1 MNYKKELYDKLDCN
15 KIQITQNSDPIRM
28 ELFMSFLKV
37 PVVEIKDHLGSCS
50 GWTRYEN
57 KEIGLVIMGG
67 CVRGVEYLDSIQY
80 AKNPSN
86 KYNNYVNPFFIFD
99 LLTND
104 GRKFF
109 ANYYKNEILK
119 IISDT
124 KFALEAAKKNVI
136 TLNDLY
142 DGLVKETNEIFKSH
156 LTNDVYEKKELYDS
170 I

>member
-1 MNYKKELYDKLDCN
+1 MNYKKELYDKLDSN
-15 KIQITQNSDPIRM
+15 KIEIANNSDPIRM

-37 PVVEIKDHLGSCS
+37 PVVKIKDHLGSRN

-57 KEIGLVIMGG
+57 EEIGLIIGG
-67 CVRGVEYLDSIQY
+67 GIVFGVEYLDDIQY
-80 AKNPSN
+80 TKNPSN

-104 GRKFF
+104 GRNFF

-124 KFALEAAKKNVI
+124 KSALESATKNAI

-142 DGLVKETNEIFKSH
+142 DGIVKETNEIFKIH
-156 LTNDVYEKKELYDS
+156 ITKEKK
-170 I
+170 

>member
-1 MNYKKELYDKLDCN
+1 MNYKKELYDKLDSN
-15 KIQITQNSDPIRM
+15 KIEIAHNSDPIRM
-28 ELFMSFLKV
+28 EQFMSFLKV
-37 PVVEIKDHLGSCS
+37 PVVKIKDHLGSCT

-57 KEIGLVIMGG
+57 EEIGLVIMGG
-67 CVRGVEYLDSIQY
+67 RVRGVEYLDSIRY

-86 KYNNYVNPFFIFD
+86 KYHNYVNPFFIFD

-109 ANYYKNEILK
+109 ADYYETEILK

-124 KFALEAAKKNVI
+124 KSALEAAKKNVI
-136 TLNDLY
+136 TLNELY
-142 DGLVKETNEIFKSH
+142 DGLVSETNEIFNSH
-156 LTNDVYEKKELYDS
+156 TTNDVYEKKELYDS

>member
-1 MNYKKELYDKLDCN
+1 MNYKKELYDKLDSG
-15 KIQITQNSDPIRM
+15 KIKIAFNSDPISM

-37 PVVEIKDHLGSCS
+37 PVVKIKDHLGSS
-50 GWTRYEN
+50 TGWTRYEN
-57 KEIGLVIMGG
+57 EEIGLIICGG
-67 CVRGVEYLDSIQY
+67 VCRVEYLDSIQY

-86 KYNNYVNPFFIFD
+86 KYNNYVNPFFIWD

-124 KFALEAAKKNVI
+124 KSALDSAKKNVI

-142 DGLVKETNEIFKSH
+142 DGIVKETNELFKSH
-156 LTNDVYEKKELYDS
+156 ITKEKTK
-170 I
+170 

>member
-15 KIQITQNSDPIRM
+15 KIQIAYNSDPIRM

-37 PVVEIKDHLGSCS
+37 PVVKIKDHLGSCT

-57 KEIGLVIMGG
+57 EEIGLVIMGG
-67 CVRGVEYLDSIQY
+67 RVRGVEYLDSIQY

-86 KYNNYVNPFFIFD
+86 KYHNYVNPFFIFD

-109 ANYYKNEILK
+109 ADYYETEIMK

-124 KFALEAAKKNVI
+124 KSALESAKKNVI
-136 TLNDLY
+136 TLNDLHN
-142 DGLVKETNEIFKSH
+142 GLVKETNEIFNSH

>member
-1 MNYKKELYDKLDCN
+1 
-15 KIQITQNSDPIRM
+15 
-28 ELFMSFLKV
+28 MSFLKV

-136 TLNDLY
+136 TLNELY
-142 DGLVKETNEIFKSH
+142 DGIVKETNELF
-156 LTNDVYEKKELYDS
+156 
-170 I
+170 

>member
-1 MNYKKELYDKLDCN
+1 MNYKKELYGKLNSN
-15 KIQITQNSDPIRM
+15 KIEIANNSDPISM
-28 ELFMSFLKV
+28 ELFMSFLKA
-37 PVVEIKDHLGSCS
+37 PVVKIKDNLGSS
-50 GWTRYEN
+50 TGWTRYEN
-57 KEIGLVIMGG
+57 EEIGLVICGG
-67 CVRGVEYLDSIQY
+67 RVCGVEYLDSIQY

-124 KFALEAAKKNVI
+124 KSDLESAKKNVI

-142 DGLVKETNEIFKSH
+142 DGIVKETNELF
-156 LTNDVYEKKELYDS
+156 
-170 I
+170 